1 MFKTLLKS
9 RFAALGASLTQRSK
23 KRNSNGTKV
32 LLIILFAFLGVYFV
46 AAFGMMFF
54 GFSAVLYPRGDGWQV
69 FALASLIASALCM
82 FGSIFTTKTQI
93 FESGDN
99 ELLLSMPIP
108 PRYIFFSRMAIL
120 LLVNYG
126 LEALV
131 MLPAMIAYGIAGRYS
146 VLGFLFAILTF
157 ILIPML
163 TLALSSLIGWVI
175 SIIASKMRNKTI
187 VTTIL
192 FVAFFAFYFYFVM
205 NMGAFFGT
213 VEDDAAIDFSGLKNT
228 YIFYWIGDAI
238 ANANVL
244 SFLFFALAAIIPS
257 AITFYILNRSFV
269 KIVTTKRSA
278 AKIKYKERKEKQ
290 NSVYVALTK
299 KEINRFFTS
308 SAYIM
313 NAGTGNIMMI
323 ILAVVASF
331 NRESLMMAV
340 SGLSSELS
348 VDVSKYVPVV
358 IAFFGIFMSSMNFI
372 TAPSISLENKNLW
385 ILQSSPVRPYTILNA
400 KISADIIICTPLTV
414 ISIIILCIALGT
426 PFVPSLLSILVTVS
440 MVVFGGY
447 FGMFMGLKFPKFD
460 WQNENVAV
468 KQGFA
473 VFGAM
478 FGGML
483 WSIILIVAS
492 VFLSMISPY
501 LAFAAIIVVNA
512 VICLLFNAY
521 FKNGAEKEF
530 RLLKQ

>member
-1 MFKTLLKS
+1 MFRTLLKS
-9 RFAALGASLTQRSK
+9 RFAALGASLTQGSK
-23 KRNSNGTKV
+23 KRSSSGTKV

-54 GFSAVLYPRGDGWQV
+54 GFSTVLYPRGDGWQI
-69 FALASLIASALCM
+69 FALASIVASALCM

-120 LLVNYG
+120 LIVNYG

-131 MLPAMIAYGIAGRYS
+131 MLPAMVAYGIVGRYS
-146 VLGFLFAILTF
+146 FSGFLFAILTF

-192 FVAFFAFYFYFVM
+192 FIVFFAFYFYFIM
-205 NMGAFFGT
+205 NMGSFFSSIEEDT
-213 VEDDAAIDFSGLKNT
+213 VIDFSGIKNT

-238 ANANVL
+238 ANGNAL
-244 SFLFFALAAIIPS
+244 SFLLFALSAIIPS

-290 NSVYVALTK
+290 NSVYMALTK

-313 NAGTGNIMMI
+313 NAGIGNIMII
-323 ILAVVASF
+323 ILAVVAAI
-331 NRESLMMAV
+331 NRNSILSLV
-340 SGLSSELS
+340 SDLSG
-348 VDVSKYVPVV
+348 DFTKYVPII
-358 IAFFGIFMSSMNFI
+358 IAMYGILMSSMDFI

-385 ILQSSPVRPYTILNA
+385 ILQSSPIRPYTVFMA
-400 KISADIIICTPLTV
+400 KITSHIMICTPLTV
-414 ISIIILCIALGT
+414 ISVVILCIAFGV
-426 PFVPSLLSILVTVS
+426 PFLPSLLCILATLS
-440 MVVFGGY
+440 MIAFGGY
-447 FGMFMGLKFPKFD
+447 FGMLMGLKFPKFD

-478 FGGML
+478 FGSML
-483 WSIILIVAS
+483 WAFILLAAS
-492 VFLSMISPY
+492 VLLCIVSPY
-501 LAFAAIIVVNA
+501 LSLCAVTVLNA
-512 VICLLFNAY
+512 VICVLLNVY
-521 FKNGAEKEF
+521 FKNGAEREF

>member
-131 MLPAMIAYGIAGRYS
+131 MLPAMIAYAIAGRYS
-146 VLGFLFAILTF
+146 AIGVLFGILAF
-157 ILIPML
+157 MLIPML

-205 NMGAFFGT
+205 NMSAFFGNM
-213 VEDDAAIDFSGLKNT
+213 EDEASIDFSGLKDT

-244 SFLFFALAAIIPS
+244 SFLFFALSAIIPS

-313 NAGTGNIMMI
+313 NAGSGNIMII
-323 ILAVVASF
+323 ILAVVAAI
-331 NRESLMMAV
+331 NRNSILSLV
-340 SGLSSELS
+340 SELS
-348 VDVSKYVPVV
+348 IDFAKYVPIV
-358 IAFFGIFMSSMNFI
+358 IAMYGILMSSMDFI

-385 ILQSSPVRPYTILNA
+385 ILQSSPIRPYTVFMA
-400 KISADIIICTPLTV
+400 KITSHIIICTPLTV
-414 ISIIILCIALGT
+414 ISVVILCVAFGV
-426 PFVPSLLSILVTVS
+426 PFAQSLLCVLATLS
-440 MVVFGGY
+440 MIAFGGY
-447 FGMFMGLKFPKFD
+447 FGMLMGLKFPKFD

-501 LAFAAIIVVNA
+501 LAFAAIIVVNS